1 MQHTSPTSSTL
12 IENFQILPRSTTT
25 IADISTSNDTHYSS
39 LLLKKK
45 LAMFD
50 NASKN
55 PTTDVSL
62 SNDTITTPV
71 SLIKPSSTTLS
82 INENEPVKSASRRR
96 KPLRPWSLSA
106 RGERPNSNHDISH
119 SIEPISDDDDNN
131 NNNNN
136 NDNQMEMK
144 YSPVTHETINSNHEE
159 SDEHEIEWPKCLSTI
174 EEILKLYRVET
185 NGLVQCIRCGSTA
198 NQDNLLEHVSIHYP
212 YKCYSCGF
220 YCDSSSSLDD
230 HNRTHSPNTFA
241 KLTSEQLSLPSI
253 LASTSI
259 KSSESLNGLTTNNNS
274 EKSTPPSKAK
284 VHRCRQCSFVSSVKE
299 DYWAHHRV
307 HIRADKIL
315 ECPSCPFV
323 TEYKHHLEYHLR
335 NHLGSKPFKCSKCD
349 YACVNLSMLRSHKK
363 SHYRHLLFKCSNC
376 SFESKQYQALQEH
389 LQIEGHE
396 PYVDENIEEFLKEY
410 SNGIISN
417 NTNSNSPP
425 PTMTTG
431 STTMTTG
438 STTKNHSRP
447 PASKKRKTAPTAT
460 APAVK
465 RTSSTSS
472 IGSSAA
478 AMSPISNDEHQTDS
492 MNQTTMSMPSVV
504 PSTPLVCT
512 LCDYVAVSKEGLG
525 VHLFQHA
532 CKKSDLLNR
541 SLLASATVDPATKLM
556 ELFNGKIGPFNNG
569 QLNDFIAPYQQFL
582 TQQIQSHL
590 SSAGSLSS
598 TPTGIPSYHLDN
610 NNNHAPPPPSLLNGS
625 YSLLS
630 SCIKAESNENHLP
643 LSKSNET
650 NLKRQRK
657 EQVSSLKY
665 SSDGSNDSHSIELI
679 NRHDQQTQVDE
690 CQIKRLF
697 ECFHCEIIF
706 KDFAMY
712 CTHKQL
718 HYSPDNPFRCA
729 QCGEQKANKYDFFVH
744 VAQQAHELT

>member
-1 MQHTSPTSSTL
+1 MQHTSPTPPSL
-12 IENFQILPRSTTT
+12 IENCQILPMSTTT
-25 IADISTSNDTHYSS
+25 ISDISKSNDTHYSS

-50 NASKN
+50 NASK
-55 PTTDVSL
+55 TTTTEVNI
-62 SNDTITTPV
+62 SNDTLITPV

-106 RGERPNSNHDISH
+106 RGERPNSNNGINQA
-119 SIEPISDDDDNN
+119 IEPISDNDDDN
-131 NNNNN
+131 
-136 NDNQMEMK
+136 NQMEMK
-144 YSPVTHETINSNHEE
+144 YSPVNNETTNSNLDDD
-159 SDEHEIEWPKCLSTI
+159 DEQDIEWPKYLSRI

-185 NGLVQCIRCGSTA
+185 NGIVQCVRCGTNA
-198 NQDNLLEHVSIHYP
+198 NEDNLLEHVSIHYP

-220 YCDSSSSLDD
+220 YCDSSSGLDE
-230 HNRTHSPNTFA
+230 HNGTHSPNTNI
-241 KLTSEQLSLPSI
+241 KSISEQSPVPTI
-253 LASTSI
+253 PISTSI
-259 KSSESLNGLTTNNNS
+259 KSSESLNGTNTTSNNS

-410 SNGIISN
+410 SNGNIN
-417 NTNSNSPP
+417 NNPTSNSPP
-425 PTMTTG
+425 PPPPPSSSSTTTG
-431 STTMTTG
+431 STPKT
-438 STTKNHSRP
+438 NPRP
-447 PASKKRKTAPTAT
+447 SASKKRKTAPTTTT
-460 APAVK
+460 APVIVK

-472 IGSSAA
+472 IGSSGP
-478 AMSPISNDEHQTDS
+478 AMSPISNDERQIDS
-492 MNQTTMSMPSVV
+492 MNQQTTITTAS
-504 PSTPLVCT
+504 STNSSLPLVCS
-512 LCDYVAVSKEGLG
+512 LCDYVAASKEGLG

-541 SLLASATVDPATKLM
+541 SLLASATVDSTTKLM
-556 ELFNGKIGPFNNG
+556 ELFNGKIGPFSNG
-569 QLNDFIAPYQQFL
+569 QLSDFIAPYQQFL

-590 SSAGSLSS
+590 SSASTLSS
-598 TPTGIPSYHLDN
+598 IPTSVHSYHLDN
-610 NNNHAPPPPSLLNGS
+610 NNNHAPPPPSLLNGG

-630 SCIKAESNENHLP
+630 SCIKNESNENHLP
-643 LSKSNET
+643 SSKLDT
-650 NLKRQRK
+650 NIKRQRK
-657 EQVSSLKY
+657 GQAPFKY
-665 SSDGSNDSHSIELI
+665 STDTSNDEHSNELV

-718 HYSPDNPFRCA
+718 HYSSDNPFRCA